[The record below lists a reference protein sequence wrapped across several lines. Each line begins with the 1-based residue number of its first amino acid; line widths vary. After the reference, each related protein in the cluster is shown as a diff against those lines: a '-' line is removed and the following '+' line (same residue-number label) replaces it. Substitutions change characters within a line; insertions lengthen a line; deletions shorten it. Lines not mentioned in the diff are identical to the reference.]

1 MNRPATIVD
10 VARVAGVSRQTVTRA
25 VNDMPGISPATRE
38 RVLSAVRDLHYH
50 PSRFGRG
57 LVKPAGRTL
66 GLLVADLTNP
76 YYPELAATVLRMAG
90 EAGWNVVLAESTRSD
105 DPQAAGAFAAGVDAV
120 VSFTGREFVRPAAG
134 APNLPVVDVDPPA
147 PVAGHGHVGLD
158 MGPAVQDA
166 VAHLTARGV
175 RRPVVLDLPGSSP
188 SARAQRFTA
197 AFARH
202 GTTATVLPRD
212 TARAWTATDPPADAV
227 VAWNDLNAFGVLREL
242 RRAGVDVPGE
252 VRVLGVD
259 GLSVGAYVT
268 PRLSTLALDMTEVA
282 RTALDL
288 VLGIADGSTVPGSA
302 AASRRVAH
310 RYVAAETT

>member
-1 MNRPATIVD
+1 MSRPATIVD

-38 RVLSAVRDLHYH
+38 RVLAAARELHYH

-90 EAGWNVVLAESTRSD
+90 GAGWNVVLAEPSASD
-105 DPQAAGAFAAGVDAV
+105 AADFAAGVDAV
-120 VSFTGREFVRPAAG
+120 VSFTGHEFVGPAAG
-134 APNLPVVDVDPPA
+134 APNLPVVDVDA
-147 PVAGHGHVGLD
+147 PVPTAGHGHVTLD
-158 MGPAVQDA
+158 MAPAVEDA

-175 RRPVVLDLPGSSP
+175 VRPVVLDRPGRAVP
-188 SARAQRFTA
+188 SARAERFTA
-197 AFARH
+197 AFARR
-202 GTTATVLPRD
+202 GTTATIVATDVP
-212 TARAWTATDPPADAV
+212 APWTATSPEADAV
-227 VAWNDLNAFGVLREL
+227 IAFNDLVAFGVLREL
-242 RRAGVDVPGE
+242 RLAGVDVPGR

-259 GLSVGAYVT
+259 GLRVGRYVT

-288 VLGIADGSTVPGSA
+288 VLGIADGRTVPGTPE
-302 AASRRVAH
+302 ASRRVEH
-310 RYVAAETT
+310 RFVAAETT